1 MAILALIY
9 DTNLAI
15 ISMMIRARISQ
26 LKNQLSRYLRAVRRG
41 EVVEILD
48 RNTPVARILPCPV
61 AQEDTGGTEARA
73 CRAFFEEQARL
84 GILRRGTDILPKD
97 IVDTP
102 PPGKPGVLAA
112 LIADRR
118 RGR

>member
-1 MAILALIY
+1 MAIMAL
-9 DTNLAI
+9 
-15 ISMMIRARISQ
+15 MIRVTISQ
-26 LKNQLSRYLRAVRRG
+26 LKNQLCRYLRAVRGG
-41 EVVEILD
+41 EVVEVLD
-48 RNTPVARILPCPV
+48 RNTPVARILPSPV
-61 AQEDTGGTEARA
+61 TQEDKGGTETHA

-84 GILRRGTDILPKD
+84 GILRQGTGILPKD

-112 LIADRR
+112 LIAERR